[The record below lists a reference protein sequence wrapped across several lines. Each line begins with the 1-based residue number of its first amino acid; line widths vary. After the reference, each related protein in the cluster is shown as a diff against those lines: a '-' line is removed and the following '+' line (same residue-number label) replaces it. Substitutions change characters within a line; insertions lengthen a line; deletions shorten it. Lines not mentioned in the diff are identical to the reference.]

1 MAKFDWAKRCSY
13 DAVQK
18 RAFHKEASRVLRAL
32 ADELGFEKGSFDLR
46 SNQGG
51 IAVSGEITL
60 HHDDVYIQVSQSAT
74 GSDKGIMIRTC
85 EGRKD
90 YTGGRNNFLTYAA
103 LDDVPG
109 LAMEVRKI
117 QPSLAIIEP
126 DSAPRL

>member
-13 DAVQK
+13 DVVQK
-18 RAFHKEASRVLRAL
+18 RAFHREASKVLRAL
-32 ADELGFEKGSFDLR
+32 AGELGFEKDSFDLR

-60 HHDDVYIQVSQSAT
+60 HHNDVYVQISQSAI
-74 GSDKGIMIRTC
+74 GSDKGVMVRTC

-90 YTGGRNNFLTYAA
+90 YTGGQNYFLTYAA

-109 LAMEVRKI
+109 LATVIRRI
-117 QPSLAIIEP
+117 QPSLAVDEP
-126 DSAPRL
+126 DSAPAL